1 MLLVFKQVIVDSF
14 ESTCFEMMELPCQAP
29 EGWIIFEELC
39 ELFMVLERLHFLL
52 SVHHHA
58 KNCPNMSSHITQI
71 II

>member
-1 MLLVFKQVIVDSF
+1 
-14 ESTCFEMMELPCQAP
+14 MMELPCQAP
-29 EGWIIFEELC
+29 ESWIIFEELC